1 MADPILSELK
11 RVLSK
16 RPTVTLEGH
25 DCNPAAVLLLI
36 YPKDGDYY
44 INFQKRT
51 QQVEHHKGEVCLPG
65 GTPEPGDSSLLKTA
79 LREAQEEVGIQ
90 PADVTI
96 LGQID
101 DVLTRTG
108 YTVKVFVGT
117 IPHPYTFSANDA
129 EVEEMLEVPLTVLND
144 SANWREEVR
153 WERGNVTKSYSYAF
167 GPHLIYGATAKIVGQ
182 FLHLM
187 EHALRNGRP

>member
-1 MADPILSELK
+1 MTDPILSELK
-11 RVLSK
+11 QVLSK
-16 RPTVTLEGH
+16 RPIVKLEDHGS
-25 DCNPAAVLLLI
+25 NPAAVLLLI
-36 YPKDGDYY
+36 YPKDRDYY

-65 GTPEPGDSSLLKTA
+65 GTPEPGDSSLLITA
-79 LREAQEEVGIQ
+79 LREAQEELGVQ
-90 PADVTI
+90 PSDVTI

-117 IPHPYTFSANDA
+117 IPHPYTFRANDA
-129 EVEEMLEVPLTVLND
+129 EVEEVLEVPLTVLKD
-144 SANWREEVR
+144 SANWREEVH
-153 WERGNVTKSYSYAF
+153 WELGNVTKSYSYAY

-187 EHALRNGRP
+187 DHTLRNGRS